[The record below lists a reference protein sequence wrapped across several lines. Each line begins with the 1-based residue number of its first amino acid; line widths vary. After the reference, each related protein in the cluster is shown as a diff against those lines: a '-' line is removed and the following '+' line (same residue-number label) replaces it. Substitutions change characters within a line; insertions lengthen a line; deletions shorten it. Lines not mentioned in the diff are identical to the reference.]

1 MSLYKAAKAATT
13 MTTNANFASKEDSCF
28 QLKASRVNLTS
39 IDLYRYQPEKF
50 TVALA
55 EKVAQAPNFFRQT
68 PVIINLAKCIN
79 NHNLDLL
86 QLKQQCAEHGLQVV
100 AFRSDNIYIRQ
111 AATGAGLAW
120 LPEERGSTAQQNSLN
135 DHQTDNTIAH
145 TSSSSTT
152 AESKTKGT
160 LQPEQ
165 PSKQQVATKLVTHPV
180 RSGQQLL
187 APAGDLI
194 VIAPVS
200 AGAELLAAGNIH
212 VYGPLR
218 GRALAGINGNRE
230 ARIFCQRFEPELIAI
245 AGSYQV
251 DSGIPRDKWQQPV
264 HVVLSNEELQI
275 IAL

>member
-1 MSLYKAAKAATT
+1 
-13 MTTNANFASKEDSCF
+13 MTTNATFASKEDSCF
-28 QLKASRVNLTS
+28 QLKTSRVNLTS

-50 TVALA
+50 VAALS
-55 EKVAQAPNFFRQT
+55 EKVEQAPNFFKQT

-86 QLKQQCAEHGLQVV
+86 ELRQQCANHGLQVV

-111 AATGAGLAW
+111 AASSVGLAW
-120 LPEERGSTAQQNSLN
+120 LPEEKATVTQHSSNH
-135 DHQTDNTIAH
+135 HQADNVTAH
-145 TSSSSTT
+145 TSTSSTT
-152 AESKTKGT
+152 SEACTKGT
-160 LQPEQ
+160 LQPEL
-165 PSKQQVATKLVTHPV
+165 PSKQQVATKFITHPV

-187 APAGDLI
+187 APEGDL
-194 VIAPVS
+194 VVVAPVS
-200 AGAELLAAGNIH
+200 AGAELLAAGHIH

-245 AGSYQV
+245 AGCYQV
-251 DSGIPRDKWQQPV
+251 DNGISRDQWQQPV
-264 HVVLSNEELQI
+264 QVVLSNEELQI